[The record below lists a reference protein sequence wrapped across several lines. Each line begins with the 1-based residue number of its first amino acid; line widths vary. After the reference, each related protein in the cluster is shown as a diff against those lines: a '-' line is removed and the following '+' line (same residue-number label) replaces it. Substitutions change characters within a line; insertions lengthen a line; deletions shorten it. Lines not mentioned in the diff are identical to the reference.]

1 MTTNHLRRI
10 FAAMLLLLALC
21 GLGAC
26 TFHEVE
32 EIEVIHAPEGDG
44 TIVVRI
50 TAPADS
56 LTTSGVLW
64 VRELI

>member
-26 TFHEVE
+26 TLHEVEEVE

-44 TIVVRI
+44 TIVVPDWDDTKR
-50 TAPADS
+50 
-56 LTTSGVLW
+56 
-64 VRELI
+64 

>member
-1 MTTNHLRRI
+1 MTTNYLRRI

-32 EIEVIHAPEGDG
+32 EIEVIRAPEGDG
-44 TIVVRI
+44 TIVVPDWDDTKR
-50 TAPADS
+50 
-56 LTTSGVLW
+56 
-64 VRELI
+64 

>member
-32 EIEVIHAPEGDG
+32 EILSLIH
-44 TIVVRI
+44 I
-50 TAPADS
+50 
-56 LTTSGVLW
+56 
-64 VRELI
+64 

>member
-1 MTTNHLRRI
+1 MNSYKIDTMTTNHLRRI

-26 TFHEVE
+26 RFHEVE

-44 TIVVRI
+44 TIVVPDWDDTKR
-50 TAPADS
+50 
-56 LTTSGVLW
+56 
-64 VRELI
+64 

>member
-26 TFHEVE
+26 TLHEVE
-32 EIEVIHAPEGDG
+32 EIEVI
-44 TIVVRI
+44 VVPDWDDTKR
-50 TAPADS
+50 
-56 LTTSGVLW
+56 
-64 VRELI
+64 

>member
-1 MTTNHLRRI
+1 MTTKGTKKVISLI
-10 FAAMLLLLALC
+10 LTGGGAMLLLLALC

-44 TIVVRI
+44 TIVVPDWDDTKR
-50 TAPADS
+50 
-56 LTTSGVLW
+56 
-64 VRELI
+64 

>member
-26 TFHEVE
+26 M
-32 EIEVIHAPEGDG
+32 IHAPEGDG
-44 TIVVRI
+44 TIVVPDWDDTKR
-50 TAPADS
+50 
-56 LTTSGVLW
+56 
-64 VRELI
+64 

>member
-26 TFHEVE
+26 TLHVIY
-32 EIEVIHAPEGDG
+32 IEHDLILCMLDYDLTLLIGFPYAQ
-44 TIVVRI
+44 RI
-50 TAPADS
+50 TFRINS
-56 LTTSGVLW
+56 Q
-64 VRELI
+64 

>member
-26 TFHEVE
+26 T
-32 EIEVIHAPEGDG
+32 
-44 TIVVRI
+44 IVVPDWDDTKR
-50 TAPADS
+50 
-56 LTTSGVLW
+56 
-64 VRELI
+64 

>member
-26 TFHEVE
+26 TFHEV
-32 EIEVIHAPEGDG
+32 IRAPEGDG
-44 TIVVRI
+44 TIVVPDWDDTKR
-50 TAPADS
+50 
-56 LTTSGVLW
+56 
-64 VRELI
+64 

>member
-10 FAAMLLLLALC
+10 LAAMLLLLALC

-26 TFHEVE
+26 TLH

-44 TIVVRI
+44 TIVVPDWDDTKR
-50 TAPADS
+50 
-56 LTTSGVLW
+56 
-64 VRELI
+64 

>member
-21 GLGAC
+21 GLGSC
-26 TFHEVE
+26 TLHEVE

-44 TIVVRI
+44 TIVVPDWDDTKR
-50 TAPADS
+50 
-56 LTTSGVLW
+56 
-64 VRELI
+64 

>member
-32 EIEVIHAPEGDG
+32 EIGVIYAPEGDG
-44 TIVVRI
+44 TIVVPDWDDTKR
-50 TAPADS
+50 
-56 LTTSGVLW
+56 
-64 VRELI
+64 

>member
-21 GLGAC
+21 GLG
-26 TFHEVE
+26 E

-44 TIVVRI
+44 TIVVPDWDDTKR
-50 TAPADS
+50 
-56 LTTSGVLW
+56 
-64 VRELI
+64 